1 MVLRVA
7 PGEAH
12 HRRDDGQELSRLDGR
27 ELQRDLNVA
36 SVGYR
41 HHPPH
46 LVRDVDDVRKDD
58 VALDDRLKG
67 GLHIDLNKFSPRR
80 CKIALP
86 FANPRVHPLIACRRL
101 VDPVPVELE
110 ESCDWLPEDYH
121 KEGDQQPSKKAAETS
136 QNLEALSETSVGDF
150 LWSSLSEMEKGYS
163 AGNETPSISQLTFG
177 KFEEVR
183 LP

>member
-12 HRRDDGQELSRLDGR
+12 HRRDDGQELSCFDGR

-58 VALDDRLKG
+58 VALNDRLES
-67 GLHIDLNKFSPRR
+67 GLHVDLNEFSPRR
-80 CKIALP
+80 CKIALS

-101 VDPVPVELE
+101 VDPVAVELE
-110 ESCDWLPEDYH
+110 
-121 KEGDQQPSKKAAETS
+121 
-136 QNLEALSETSVGDF
+136 
-150 LWSSLSEMEKGYS
+150 
-163 AGNETPSISQLTFG
+163 
-177 KFEEVR
+177 
-183 LP
+183 

>member
-58 VALDDRLKG
+58 VALNDRLKG
-67 GLHIDLNKFSPRR
+67 RLHIDLDKLPPRR
-80 CKIALP
+80 REIALS

-101 VDPVPVELE
+101 VDPVAVELE
-110 ESCDWLPEDYH
+110 ESRDRLPEDDH

-150 LWSSLSEMEKGYS
+150 LWTSLLEIGKGYRS
-163 AGNETPSISQLTFG
+163 GNETPSISQPTFG

>member
-58 VALDDRLKG
+58 VALNDRLES
-67 GLHIDLNKFSPRR
+67 GLHVDLDKLSPRR
-80 CKIALP
+80 REIALS

-101 VDPVPVELE
+101 VDPVAVELE
-110 ESCDWLPEDYH
+110 ESSDRLPEDYH

-150 LWSSLSEMEKGYS
+150 LWTRLSDMEKGYS
-163 AGNETPSISQLTFG
+163 SGNETPSISQPTFG

>member
-12 HRRDDGQELSRLDGR
+12 HRGDDGQELSRLDGR

-58 VALDDRLKG
+58 VTLDDWLEGRLNINLDQLAPAG
-67 GLHIDLNKFSPRR
+67 REVAVS
-80 CKIALP
+80 LP
-86 FANPRVHPLIACRRL
+86 DPGIHP
-101 VDPVPVELE
+101 PV
-110 ESCDWLPEDYH
+110 
-121 KEGDQQPSKKAAETS
+121 A
-136 QNLEALSETSVGDF
+136 
-150 LWSSLSEMEKGYS
+150 
-163 AGNETPSISQLTFG
+163 
-177 KFEEVR
+177 
-183 LP
+183 

>member
-12 HRRDDGQELSRLDGR
+12 HRRDDGQELSCFDGR

-58 VALDDRLKG
+58 VALNDRLES
-67 GLHIDLNKFSPRR
+67 GLHVDLDELSPRR
-80 CKIALP
+80 RKVALT
-86 FANPRVHPLIACRRL
+86 FANPRVHPL
-101 VDPVPVELE
+101 VP
-110 ESCDWLPEDYH
+110 C
-121 KEGDQQPSKKAAETS
+121 
-136 QNLEALSETSVGDF
+136 
-150 LWSSLSEMEKGYS
+150 
-163 AGNETPSISQLTFG
+163 
-177 KFEEVR
+177 
-183 LP
+183 